1 MRKVLVI
8 GSGGAGKSTLA
19 IELGT
24 ILDLPVVHLDRLH
37 WKPGWVEP
45 DKETW
50 RETVREVVA
59 GDRWIIDGNY
69 GGDLDLRV
77 PHADTIIYLDF
88 PPLVC
93 VWRVLKR
100 RFQYRKG
107 GRPDMAPG
115 CDERFDREFL
125 KFVWWVWNYRRN
137 SRPRILDAIARHGA
151 DKELIVLSK
160 PRQVA
165 DFLNEAS
172 SRKVTVF
179 AGP

>member
-1 MRKVLVI
+1 
-8 GSGGAGKSTLA
+8 
-19 IELGT
+19 
-24 ILDLPVVHLDRLH
+24 
-37 WKPGWVEP
+37 
-45 DKETW
+45 
-50 RETVREVVA
+50 
-59 GDRWIIDGNY
+59 
-69 GGDLDLRV
+69 
-77 PHADTIIYLDF
+77 
-88 PPLVC
+88 
-93 VWRVLKR
+93 
-100 RFQYRKG
+100 
-107 GRPDMAPG
+107 MAPG

-172 SRKVTVF
+172 SRKVAVF